1 MAQASNGPV
10 SEMGRQIETI
20 LAAWRQ
26 LERELDASTNEDD
39 REELEARIASL
50 AEEHRAA
57 VEKMMPADERPDF
70 DALGA

>member
-1 MAQASNGPV
+1 
-10 SEMGRQIETI
+10 MGRQIETI

-57 VEKMMPADERPDF
+57 VEKMMPADERPEL

>member
-1 MAQASNGPV
+1 
-10 SEMGRQIETI
+10 MGRQIETI